1 MQNFQKNF
9 KKRLKKVAKYQT
21 KYYNKNYKSKEF
33 VVDEL
38 IFLSIKNLN
47 QKRLNKKIFFKFAK
61 SFKIENKIEKQTY
74 RLTLSST
81 YQIYKIFYIFL
92 LKSYHHK
99 TDNKNAYKFMQVS
112 NLIND
117 DE

>member
-1 MQNFQKNF
+1 M
-9 KKRLKKVAKYQT
+9 
-21 KYYNKNYKSKEF
+21 
-33 VVDEL
+33 
-38 IFLSIKNLN
+38 
-47 QKRLNKKIFFKFAK
+47 FFKFAK

-81 YQIYKIFYIFL
+81 YHIHNVFHVFL

-99 TDNKNAYKFMQVS
+99 VDDKNAHEFMQVL

-117 DE
+117 DEQ